1 MTHPDMPE
9 LPEAVAFVASK
20 QVSAD
25 MRAIVRGTDADSRSL
40 YTSEGWDIY
49 DLYTADQLISFR
61 EAGIAEAL
69 ALADEMEG
77 WLRGPRIATDVH
89 SWVGKLRALTY
100 AATKDRHEQ
109 ER

>member
-9 LPEAVAFVASK
+9 LPGEIAYL
-20 QVSAD
+20 QPHTLNSAPPPKNFKYCLRKWPD
-25 MRAIVRGTDADSRSL
+25 EYRDWFPV
-40 YTSEGWDIY
+40 
-49 DLYTADQLISFR
+49 YTAAQMLAFR
-61 EAGIAEAL
+61 EDGIAEAL